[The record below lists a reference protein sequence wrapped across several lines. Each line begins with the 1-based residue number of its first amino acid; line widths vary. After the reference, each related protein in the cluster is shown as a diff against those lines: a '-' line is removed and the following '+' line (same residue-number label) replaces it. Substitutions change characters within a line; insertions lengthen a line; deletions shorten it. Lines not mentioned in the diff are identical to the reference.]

1 MEKIIGYIRYS
12 SHAQDDGNSVA
23 AQTTCIEQYATAHDM
38 EIEKFYIDTAKSG
51 RFTEN
56 RPEYNRMKEEIQ
68 NGTVQ
73 AKTIVVRALDRLHR
87 NAAHQLEDLTFFEKQ
102 NIRLIA
108 VTDGTDTASK
118 SYNKLITTVK
128 AAVAEEY
135 SETLSKNTRAAQL
148 ESAKQCRHLGGLPP
162 LGYRVNE
169 VGLYEIDENTAPII
183 RDIFQ
188 LYLRGMGY
196 DYIQKLLKQKGYQ
209 TANGNDFSKS
219 AINSILKN
227 QKYMGTYVYDRT
239 ESKDSEGRRN
249 SHKEKA
255 QYIQIPNGMP
265 AIISEKDFQK
275 AQENMRKNAT
285 KQTHRTGKNY
295 YALNGYLHCS
305 ICGKAYSGNVNYSNG
320 HKYLQYRK
328 SCNCDGKSVRA
339 DHLNDFVF
347 HALQQCIFSP
357 ENKEKLLHK
366 IHEKLAIQRHIQ
378 SDEENRLM
386 NQIHGLETAQ
396 ENLTAYLETGKGSDT
411 ILNKLQQNE
420 TTLKTLQQQL
430 AYKKTE
436 ISTVDEDTYR
446 KLVKQFKH
454 YMSHVK
460 SPEAAALK
468 AAAIQD
474 IEIQKED
481 ITVKFCEGVPINKE
495 TEAYFHL
502 Q

>member
-68 NGTVQ
+68 NGTIQ
-73 AKTIVVRALDRLHR
+73 AKTIVIRALDRLHR

-169 VGLYEIDENTAPII
+169 VGFYEIDENTAPII

-196 DYIQKLLKQKGYQ
+196 DYIQKSLKQKGYQ

-255 QYIQIPNGMP
+255 QYIQISNGMP

-285 KQTHRTGKNY
+285 KQTHRTGRTTMHDIIREKK
-295 YALNGYLHCS
+295 L
-305 ICGKAYSGNVNYSNG
+305 
-320 HKYLQYRK
+320 
-328 SCNCDGKSVRA
+328 
-339 DHLNDFVF
+339 
-347 HALQQCIFSP
+347 
-357 ENKEKLLHK
+357 KLL
-366 IHEKLAIQRHIQ
+366 
-378 SDEENRLM
+378 
-386 NQIHGLETAQ
+386 
-396 ENLTAYLETGKGSDT
+396 
-411 ILNKLQQNE
+411 
-420 TTLKTLQQQL
+420 
-430 AYKKTE
+430 
-436 ISTVDEDTYR
+436 
-446 KLVKQFKH
+446 
-454 YMSHVK
+454 
-460 SPEAAALK
+460 
-468 AAAIQD
+468 
-474 IEIQKED
+474 
-481 ITVKFCEGVPINKE
+481 
-495 TEAYFHL
+495 
-502 Q
+502 